1 VRVRKLVWSQA
12 VIEKR
17 PRGVQGHHRSGDD
30 GSRTPTLQEE
40 ETMKLPRFRSEDAE
54 AAFWET
60 HDFSEY
66 LDELE
71 EVQLEWAPD
80 EDTCPSCGATMN
92 AEQFEVEVVEGLC
105 LRNLRRYRCPVCH
118 TTQLAPESL
127 ARINHADSLIKRFGL
142 AGLLLQKELGAVRA

>member
-1 VRVRKLVWSQA
+1 MHVKRSLQA
-12 VIEKR
+12 KPGALR

-40 ETMKLPRFRSEDAE
+40 ETIKLPRFRSEDAE

-80 EDTCPSCGATMN
+80 EDTYPSCGATMN

>member
-1 VRVRKLVWSQA
+1 
-12 VIEKR
+12 
-17 PRGVQGHHRSGDD
+17 
-30 GSRTPTLQEE
+30 
-40 ETMKLPRFRSEDAE
+40 MKLPRFSSEHAE

-80 EDTCPSCGATMN
+80 EDTCAKCGAAMKV
-92 AEQFEVEVVEGLC
+92 EQFEVEVVEGLC
-105 LRNLRRYRCPVCH
+105 LRNLRRYRCPVCQ

-127 ARINHADSLIKRFGL
+127 ARINHVDSLIKRFGL
-142 AGLLLQKELGAVRA
+142 AGLLLQKELGTARA